1 MLHAVQNVNRVDAE
15 RVESRIANNARWNL
29 SPNMEFSS
37 GGGIAAIVDHPQ
49 YSRDQRGGVSH

>member
-1 MLHAVQNVNRVDAE
+1 MRVDAE